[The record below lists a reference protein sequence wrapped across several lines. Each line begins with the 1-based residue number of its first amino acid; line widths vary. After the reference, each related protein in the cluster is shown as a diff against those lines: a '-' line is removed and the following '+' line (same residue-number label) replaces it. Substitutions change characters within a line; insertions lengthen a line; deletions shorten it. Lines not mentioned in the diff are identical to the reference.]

1 MFIVEGSQYKSI
13 EIYQLTTLYICQTML
28 FINLLL
34 DKFMKNSTNILL
46 NNIIIIIEL
55 IQCICI
61 TFIGP

>member
-1 MFIVEGSQYKSI
+1 MNKSI

>member
-13 EIYQLTTLYICQTML
+13 EIYQLTILYICQTML

>member
-13 EIYQLTTLYICQTML
+13 EIYQLTTLCQTML